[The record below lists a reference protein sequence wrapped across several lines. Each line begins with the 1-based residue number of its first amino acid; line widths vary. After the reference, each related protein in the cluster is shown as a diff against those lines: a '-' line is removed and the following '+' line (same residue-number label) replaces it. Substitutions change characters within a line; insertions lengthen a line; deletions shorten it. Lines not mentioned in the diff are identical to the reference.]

1 MTRETKI
8 GLLVGLAFIIVIG
21 ILLSDHLQSSTEPP
35 RSVDMNMVAN
45 NVRTTVT
52 PPGASNASIVVPA
65 PVPQPQIVHQVPTQR
80 DLQQPT
86 PASEIV
92 KIGPG
97 SASQA
102 PTQAPNPNVSMTSTP
117 IQQAPAVA
125 QVGNSQQMDNQ
136 TPLRASQPEA
146 AGIDPNSAIAQIA
159 RANGQQLVGV
169 TPTGTQSQT
178 AGAAGAKE
186 YIAEP
191 GDNLSKIAAKFYG
204 KSTKAGQDAITAANP
219 SLMNDPNKVIYVGKP
234 YRIPAMA
241 SASTVT
247 QQPAIVAVQQTPAAP
262 TAPAATV
269 QQKPTTPARSPENW
283 YTVKSGDTL
292 TRIAR
297 EELGDA
303 SAVNAIVELNRD
315 TIKDPGRLSPN
326 MKIRLPGKSVAQAN

>member
-35 RSVDMNMVAN
+35 RAEMNSVGR
-45 NVRTTVT
+45 NVTSTVT
-52 PPGASNASIVVPA
+52 PPGASSASIVVPA
-65 PVPQPQIVHQVPTQR
+65 PVPQPQLTHQVPTPR

-86 PASEIV
+86 QASEIV

-102 PTQAPNPNVSMTSTP
+102 QGQVPSQPQNPNVSTTSTP
-117 IQQAPAVA
+117 IQQAPAIV
-125 QVGNSQQMDNQ
+125 QVSNSQQIDNQ

-146 AGIDPNSAIAQIA
+146 PGVDPNSAIAQIA
-159 RANGQQLVGV
+159 RANGQQLVGM
-169 TPTGTQSQT
+169 TP
-178 AGAAGAKE
+178 AGSAAQAPSAAGAKE

-204 KSTKAGQDAITAANP
+204 RSTKAGQDAIVAANA
-219 SLMNDPNKVIYVGKP
+219 SLINDPSKVIYVGKP

-241 SASTVT
+241 SASTPA
-247 QQPAIVAVQQTPAAP
+247 QQPAIVAVQQIPAAQI
-262 TAPAATV
+262 APV

-303 SAVNAIVELNRD
+303 GAVNAIVELNRD

-326 MKIRLPGKSVAQAN
+326 MKLRLPGKSVAQAN